1 MKRHQSAFKLQ
12 ATNPRKL
19 QSNVSQFHTKTYL
32 AKISEKWRLT
42 FPDEKCSQVLF

>member
-19 QSNVSQFHTKTYL
+19 QSNVSQFHTKKYL
-32 AKISEKWRLT
+32 AKSVKNGGTIHCPTQLL
-42 FPDEKCSQVLF
+42 DI